1 MSFTRKEPVPVSKN
15 AVIRYLTDQGWQRE
29 TSRDGRLVKLSLRDA
44 ESADHPID
52 LIFSMAA
59 EPQHE
64 RNEVAAA
71 IDTLTQLYDIPR
83 FQVTQILAS
92 IAYDVML
99 TRVPDEYVRHESVEL
114 GTANAYIS
122 GMKSFL
128 AASATTEISGEQFFS
143 RTLKE
148 ALLYANQCRFGH
160 TFHGSFGF
168 VIESPVGMNDAPA
181 MPIVEESVPF
191 GRKVMRRVSRGLTSF
206 SHAVEQDDPAP
217 LVAPDSGMSA
227 NMCDEVVGLIEDTG
241 ISKLEMSISFSP
253 EWAPTE
259 GISHRLYK
267 IERRYVDLLKDASAR
282 LRKEES
288 PKKCT
293 VIGRIVRLETDGNPA
308 DLFGDPSGREITV
321 SWDSADYGPIR
332 MQIPLDPASYL
343 EALEA
348 HRSGQLF
355 SVTGLLKRKG
365 RGWLLEEA
373 HNPRLI
379 S

>member
-1 MSFTRKEPVPVSKN
+1 VSFTRKEPVPVSKN
-15 AVIRYLTDQGWQRE
+15 AVIRYLTDQGWRRE
-29 TSRDGRLVKLSLRDA
+29 VSRNGQLVKLSLQDI
-44 ESADHPID
+44 ESADLPVDI
-52 LIFSMAA
+52 IFSM
-59 EPQHE
+59 ESKPQLE

-71 IDTLTQLYDIPR
+71 IETITQLYDIPR
-83 FQVTQILAS
+83 FQLTQTLAS

-99 TRVPDEYVRHESVEL
+99 TRVPDEYVRHESIEL

-122 GMKSFL
+122 GMRSFL
-128 AASATTEISGEQFFS
+128 AASATTEISGEQSFS

-148 ALLYANQCRFGH
+148 ALTYANQCRFGH

-168 VIESPVGMNDAPA
+168 VIESPVGMNDAPP

-191 GRKVMRRVSRGLTSF
+191 GRKVMRRISRGLTSF
-206 SHAVEQDDPAP
+206 SSAIEQDDPAP

-241 ISKLEMSISFSP
+241 ISKFVISISFSP
-253 EWAPTE
+253 EWRSEE
-259 GISHRLYK
+259 GTSHRDYR

-282 LRKEES
+282 LRKEET
-288 PKKCT
+288 PKKYT

-308 DLFGDPSGREITV
+308 DLLGDPSNREITL

-343 EALEA
+343 GALEA

-355 SVTGLLKRKG
+355 SVTGVLKRKG
-365 RGWLLEEA
+365 RGWLLDEA
-373 HNPRLI
+373 FNPRLI